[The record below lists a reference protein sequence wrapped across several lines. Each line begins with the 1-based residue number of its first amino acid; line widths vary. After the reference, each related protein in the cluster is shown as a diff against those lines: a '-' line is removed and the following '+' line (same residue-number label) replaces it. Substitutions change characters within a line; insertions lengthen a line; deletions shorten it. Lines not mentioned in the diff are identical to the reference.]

1 MEMNNS
7 FEVGCP
13 IAEAWSVLTDVERIA
28 PCLPG
33 AKLTGSDG
41 SKFNGLVKV
50 KVGPITAQY
59 RGTAEF
65 IERDDDSHRAVI
77 SAKGRDTRGA
87 GNASATIAAHL
98 TEVDANS
105 TMVSVSTKLMI
116 TGKVA
121 QFGRGVMAD
130 VSAKLMGQF
139 ADNLSDLIA
148 ESHQTAAAAAAADS
162 AGAADSADSAAD
174 DPGSA
179 PAPGSADDDGVA
191 ASPVDPVGDPAD
203 DDSAGPDPT
212 GGAGAQPVA
221 PDGGDASGRQAEPV
235 TTKPQA
241 PGPAGAAPV
250 SADDDVEAIDL
261 LGMAGSSFVDR
272 AKKAAAVIAGVLS
285 LLVVRRL
292 FRRLTGRSRTG

>member
-98 TEVDANS
+98 TEVDADS

-148 ESHQTAAAAAAADS
+148 ESHQTAAAAADTAAAD
-162 AGAADSADSAAD
+162 AAAADAAAD
-174 DPGSA
+174 DPGSG
-179 PAPGSADDDGVA
+179 PAPGSASGDGVA
-191 ASPVDPVGDPAD
+191 ATSADPVGDPAD
-203 DDSAGPDPT
+203 EDSAGPDPT
-212 GGAGAQPVA
+212 GGAGAQPAA
-221 PDGGDASGRQAEPV
+221 PDGGDASGRKAEPA
-235 TTKPQA
+235 TAKSQA
-241 PGPAGAAPV
+241 PGPAGAAPA

-261 LGMAGSSFVDR
+261 LGMAGSSVVDR

-292 FRRLTGRSRTG
+292 FRRLTGRSRSR